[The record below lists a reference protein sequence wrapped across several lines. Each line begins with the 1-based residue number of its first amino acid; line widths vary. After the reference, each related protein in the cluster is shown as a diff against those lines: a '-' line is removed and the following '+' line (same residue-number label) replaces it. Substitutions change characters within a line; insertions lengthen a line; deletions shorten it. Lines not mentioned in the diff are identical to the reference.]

1 MKPCSLPA
9 SLLKPHGTAKRLG
22 RHRMSVLESSEEQ
35 PDNPT
40 GRDLASI
47 QEGIQ
52 QRIASE
58 LHDSTCQYLVAASL
72 GLMRIRACV
81 GGANGVDRLCDDVDA
96 SIDRALRDIRSLTY
110 LLHPQDVMEEGLKAT
125 IECYVRGF
133 AARTALRARSVVDAG
148 VDGLSYD
155 SQRALL
161 RIVQEGLANIF
172 RHASATEVKIL
183 VQATRGQFRL
193 TISDN
198 GRGFAAHRA
207 ERGGGTTSMGV
218 GIPAMRERLARLGG
232 SLEIRSDPESS
243 GTTLY
248 AVIPVRNEAKRH
260 KRRLLLQS

>member
-1 MKPCSLPA
+1 VFPVLEPEA
-9 SLLKPHGTAKRLG
+9 GVVTRLIG
-22 RHRMSVLESSEEQ
+22 RHRMSALESSEDQ
-35 PDNPT
+35 PDDPT
-40 GRDLASI
+40 ELVRDLASI

-81 GGANGVDRLCDDVDA
+81 GGANGIDRLCDDVDA

-125 IECYVRGF
+125 IECYVSGF
-133 AARTALRARSVVDAG
+133 AARTALRARSVVDPG